1 MDFNEALEQFKE
13 NIKDSNRKVIILTTW
28 PDKIKNQMLFSRNLI
43 NIDNWLEIFGIIE
56 LQRQEFERIRN
67 ASNSVVV
74 IDNKSKN

>member
-1 MDFNEALEQFKE
+1 MSFEKALEQFKE

-28 PDKIKNQMLFSRNLI
+28 PDEIKNQMLLSRSLI
-43 NIDNWLEIFGIIE
+43 NIDNWLEIFGIME

-67 ASNSVVV
+67 LSNSVVV